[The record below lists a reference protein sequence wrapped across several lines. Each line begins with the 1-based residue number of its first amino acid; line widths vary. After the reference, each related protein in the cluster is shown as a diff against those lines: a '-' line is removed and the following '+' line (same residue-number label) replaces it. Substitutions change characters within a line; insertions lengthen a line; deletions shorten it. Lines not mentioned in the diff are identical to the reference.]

1 MCQLP
6 EDCVGESM
14 SMGKGQ
20 NSACA
25 VDFIS
30 RPRTA
35 NSRAKQK
42 LPQPPGHGEYREY
55 KDRVSGEFRVNGN
68 FRKI

>member
-1 MCQLP
+1 MRRIRRMCQLP
-6 EDCVGESM
+6 KGCRWVLVCVCVCECM
-14 SMGKGQ
+14 WMV
-20 NSACA
+20 ACA

-42 LPQPPGHGEYREY
+42 LSQPA
-55 KDRVSGEFRVNGN
+55 GN
-68 FRKI
+68 AGSIAKKGST